1 MPTAVPQWASV
12 SPPCCAVCPPTPL
25 CSAMDQSRGRVF
37 AMDTRKSGRVE
48 SVLEAEGGPSWG
60 PQGAQVPWGPKADAS
75 IFKYRCLF
83 WTNLSE
89 FNNSFL
95 LRIIHVKVITPGC
108 LQSWRSQA
116 NKMKGKGGNT
126 EKVPVLVRGIQ
137 REGRVSSTA
146 PRDRQAFGDLLW
158 EEMPRQHPP
167 SSPRLQLLLPQSSSK
182 KCKSQ
187 GFLPK
192 FSVSSQDPGA
202 SGRALEGSSIQ
213 VPWPTAARYQPQVG
227 GKRD

>member
-12 SPPCCAVCPPTPL
+12 SPPCCAVCPPTLMLRDGPEE
-25 CSAMDQSRGRVF
+25 GTGV

-75 IFKYRCLF
+75 IFKYRYLF
-83 WTNLSE
+83 WTNLSA

-95 LRIIHVKVITPGC
+95 LRIIRVKVITPGC
-108 LQSWRSQA
+108 PQSWWSQA
-116 NKMKGKGGNT
+116 NKMKGQGGNT
-126 EKVPVLVRGIQ
+126 EKVRVLVRGIR

-182 KCKSQ
+182 KCKSR

-227 GKRD
+227 GKHD